1 MVPHSPGKYPY
12 LENSIDR
19 GAFRGT
25 TGLDMT
31 DHTILDVFLLYL
43 CELFAYF
50 LPILL

>member
-1 MVPHSPGKYPY
+1 MVPHSPGKDPY

-43 CELFAYF
+43 CQLFAYF
-50 LPILL
+50 LPTLL